1 MAKSTVTKPATSAKA
16 RAATKVAAPE
26 TKSAVESILTNAFT
40 AGYATADWAAAHK
53 KDIGLVAGTA
63 AGVLL
68 IQELL

>member
-1 MAKSTVTKPATSAKA
+1 MSKSTARTVKSTASARAKA
-16 RAATKVAAPE
+16 KAAAPA